1 MDFLELLSSLKA
13 LWVLWVAF
21 FVTIFSLIN
30 NWRDRASRFENIL
43 AATIVA
49 IATLTVGW
57 DEGRILNALK
67 GLLGG
72 LILGVGISLFIK
84 IR

>member
-1 MDFLELLSSLKA
+1 VDFLELLSSLKA
-13 LWVLWVAF
+13 LWILWIAF
-21 FVTIFSLIN
+21 FVTIYSLTN
-30 NWRDRASRFENIL
+30 NWRARTSRFENIL

-57 DEGRILNALK
+57 DEGRILNALM

-72 LILGVGISLFIK
+72 LILGVVIPFLIK
-84 IR
+84 RH